1 MKKEEGIKLTFN
13 PVDMLSECFK
23 KISEEEIQIRF
34 VTNNGKVSSIGI
46 NILKLSSD
54 FLRKLLSDTQL
65 NIGDITIY
73 LPDVEEV
80 TLDKVADVIK
90 TGRTFISN
98 PEEAENI
105 SVVAQSLG
113 IQSLKLDNLEV
124 ISERNYEE
132 EEEYF
137 ECDSIKREKVD
148 PGFIK
153 VETSVAANIYNVKA
167 EDIDRD
173 EANRVDPLILSF
185 GEKVMEKEHIEN
197 KRHMEREPIENK
209 RVMEREPSDSK
220 RPMERKPIDNQRV
233 MERKPIETRRV
244 VEREPIENMGL
255 MEREPIE
262 NERVMEGEPIETRR
276 VVEREPVE
284 KKRVE
289 REPIETR
296 RVVLRESID
305 NKRVMER
312 KPIEI
317 RRVVER
323 EPIEKRK
330 GMANETIGNR
340 VQKKYD
346 RERSRNRRIHEDCFD
361 RIVKR
366 NFYKAPK
373 SNLSSIQYVYRQE
386 FHKRCHK
393 THRRIDPCPLKV
405 HTCGKSHTPV
415 MYCNGSWKPLRQ
427 FEKIILNWRT
437 TK

>member
-1 MKKEEGIKLTFN
+1 MTFN

-23 KISEEEIQIRF
+23 KISEEEIQIKF

-90 TGRTFISN
+90 TGQTFISN

-153 VETSVAANIYNVKA
+153 VETSVAANIDNVKA

-185 GEKVMEKEHIEN
+185 GEKV
-197 KRHMEREPIENK
+197 MEREPIENK

-330 GMANETIGNR
+330 EMANETIGNR
-340 VQKKYD
+340 VFFLGTEFFFPGLHSGVQKKYD
-346 RERSRNRRIHEDCFD
+346 RERSRNRRIQEECFD

-386 FHKRCHK
+386 FHKRCQK

-415 MYCNGSWKPLRQ
+415 MYCNGAWKPLRQ